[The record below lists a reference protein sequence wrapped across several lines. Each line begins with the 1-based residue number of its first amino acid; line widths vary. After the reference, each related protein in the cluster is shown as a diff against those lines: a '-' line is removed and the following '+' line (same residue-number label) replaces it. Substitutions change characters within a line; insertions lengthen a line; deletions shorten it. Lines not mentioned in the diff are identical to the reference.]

1 MLDLEQLK
9 KNPAGA
15 TPDQILELIRE
26 LELLREFSRAAG
38 PAYSSDQD
46 TVDDGAIGAI
56 KSMPR

>member
-15 TPDQILELIRE
+15 TADQVLELIRE
-26 LELLREFSRAAG
+26 LELLRIFAREAG
-38 PAYSSDQD
+38 PSYANQANQL
-46 TVDDGAIGAI
+46 DDGAIGAI